1 MSNFHKSRF
10 LCHEYRRLIRE
21 KGCHVNSI
29 SLRQINDA
37 ETFCGIT
44 SIKLNKL
51 LHPNCFDRKVKT
63 LYLSLSVR
71 VLFLFSLF
79 FFYWNVQSN
88 LNWKLFKIL
97 LSTGNKWNWNDRSE
111 LDWKLLIILL
121 STVACTAC
129 IFSLESAA
137 VWQRL
142 NGSITPDQQHVA
154 WNGIKK
160 KLPFLLSSFKRRLS
174 CSELVGYF

>member
-1 MSNFHKSRF
+1 MPKR
-10 LCHEYRRLIRE
+10 
-21 KGCHVNSI
+21 
-29 SLRQINDA
+29 SL
-37 ETFCGIT
+37 TGIT
-44 SIKLNKL
+44 SITLNKL
-51 LHPNCFDRKVKT
+51 LHPNCFDRKVT
-63 LYLSLSVR
+63 AFDLSLSVR

-79 FFYWNVQSN
+79 FFYWNAQSK

-97 LSTGNKWNWNDRSE
+97 LSIGNKWNWNDQSE

-154 WNGIKK
+154 WNRIKK
-160 KLPFLLSSFKRRLS
+160 KLPALLSSFKRRLS

>member
-1 MSNFHKSRF
+1 MPKR
-10 LCHEYRRLIRE
+10 
-21 KGCHVNSI
+21 
-29 SLRQINDA
+29 SL
-37 ETFCGIT
+37 TGIT
-44 SIKLNKL
+44 SITLNKL
-51 LHPNCFDRKVKT
+51 LHPNCFDRKVT
-63 LYLSLSVR
+63 AFDLSLSVR

-79 FFYWNVQSN
+79 FFYWNAQSK

-97 LSTGNKWNWNDRSE
+97 LSTGNKWNWNDQSE

-154 WNGIKK
+154 WNRIK
-160 KLPFLLSSFKRRLS
+160 KLPALLSSFKRRLS

>member
-10 LCHEYRRLIRE
+10 LCHEYGRLIRE

-29 SLRQINDA
+29 SLRLINDA

-63 LYLSLSVR
+63 FDLSLSVR

-160 KLPFLLSSFKRRLS
+160 TPIST
-174 CSELVGYF
+174 V